1 MSTIVELSLPNGH
14 KYEQPVGLF
23 IDNQFVKS
31 SSGKTFETIDPS
43 TEEKIVDL
51 YEADAD
57 DVDIAVK
64 AARAAFE
71 GEWSQYAAE
80 KRGMIMSEF
89 VRLVEEIR
97 PTLAAVESW
106 DSGKPYSKTLYG
118 DVSELVGTFRY
129 YAGWADKVF
138 GRTIETDKNKL
149 AYTMHQPIGVCGQI
163 IPWNFPLS
171 MWAWK
176 VAPAV
181 ATGCTVVIKTA
192 EQTPLSALFLGPLIK
207 KAGFPPGVIN
217 IISGFGKT
225 AGAALASHLDVDK
238 IAFTGSTATGRNI
251 MKMASVNLKA
261 ITLECG
267 GKSPLIV
274 CADANI
280 DKAVQAGHSG
290 IMYNAGQVCT
300 ATSRI
305 FVHEDV
311 YDKYVDGFK
320 QRIKDVSKV
329 GHPFEKATSQ
339 GPQVSKTQRERV
351 LGFIEEGKK
360 AGAKVAAGGNSTGDK
375 GYYIEP
381 TVFTDAEDASTIMQD
396 EIFGPVASIAKFS
409 DYDDAVRRA
418 NNTSYGL
425 AAAVFTQNITRGHR
439 IAEKLQVGMVWI
451 NSNQDS
457 HYGIPFGG
465 WKSSGIGREL
475 GEYGLNNYT
484 NVKAVHVNLEE

>member
-1 MSTIVELSLPNGH
+1 VDVFEASE
-14 KYEQPVGLF
+14 ED
-23 IDNQFVKS
+23 IDV
-31 SSGKTFETIDPS
+31 
-43 TEEKIVDL
+43 
-51 YEADAD
+51 
-57 DVDIAVK
+57 AVH
-64 AARAAFE
+64 AARKAFE
-71 GEWSQYAAE
+71 GEWSQLPAE
-80 KRGMIMSEF
+80 KRGMIMNEF
-89 VRLVEEIR
+89 VRLVEEAR

-106 DSGKPYSKTLYG
+106 DSGKPYSKTIYG

-129 YAGWADKVF
+129 YAGFADKVF

-149 AYTMHQPIGVCGQI
+149 AYTLHQPIGVCGQI

-217 IISGFGKT
+217 IVSGFGKT
-225 AGAALASHLDVDK
+225 AGAALASHPDVDK
-238 IAFTGSTATGRNI
+238 VAFTGSTATGRTV
-251 MKMASVNLKA
+251 MKLAASNLKA

-274 CADANI
+274 CEDADIAQ
-280 DKAVQAGHSG
+280 AVKYGHSG

-305 FVHEDV
+305 FVHESI
-311 YDKYVDGFK
+311 YDKYITAFRD
-320 QRIKDVSKV
+320 RIASVSKV
-329 GHPFEKATSQ
+329 GHPFEKTTSQ
-339 GPQVSKTQRERV
+339 GPQISQVQQDRV
-351 LGFIEEGKK
+351 LGFVEKGKES
-360 AGAKVAAGGNSTGDK
+360 GAKLLTGGKRPDSEK
-375 GYYIEP
+375 AGYYIEP
-381 TVFTDAEDASTIMQD
+381 TVFTDASDTSIIMTD
-396 EIFGPVASIAKFS
+396 EIFGPVASITKFS
-409 DYDDAVRRA
+409 DENEAIRRA
-418 NNTSYGL
+418 NDTSYGL
-425 AAAVFTQNITRGHR
+425 AAAVFTQNIRRGHR
-439 IAEKLQVGMVWI
+439 MAEKLQTGMVWI

-475 GEYGLNNYT
+475 GEYGLTNYT
-484 NVKAVHVNLEE
+484 NVKAVHVNLSED